1 MPPPTLNSE
10 EPVNGAKRGSCKPFE
25 REFPCVKG
33 LHAVARAATASSG
46 TRALNGCFIFILGWI
61 LWALHD
67 EAGRVRGEPVLGIG
81 IGIAECG
88 EHEKVAILGYG

>member
-1 MPPPTLNSE
+1 MVL
-10 EPVNGAKRGSCKPFE
+10 R
-25 REFPCVKG
+25 
-33 LHAVARAATASSG
+33 
-46 TRALNGCFIFILGWI
+46 GCFIFILGWI